1 MFDLI
6 ILAGGKGTR
15 LKKYSHGK
23 PKPLVKIQKK
33 PFLDYLLFN
42 ISKFNFSKIFIIAGY
57 KGKLIKNFYHNKTIN
72 LSKIEVVIEK
82 DLKGTG
88 GALFEVKNKI
98 KNDFFVING
107 DTLFDIDFF
116 ELPKILNNTSICS
129 VALTKN
135 KNYMSNY
142 KLVNLNIDKTN
153 NLIYSKKNKL
163 MNGGIYFFK
172 KVFLKSIKNSY
183 LSLEKDILPILIKK
197 KMVKAKKFNSFF
209 LDIGTPNN
217 FNYAKNK
224 FKEIFFKPAIFLDRD
239 GVLNYDEGYTYKIKD
254 LKLINKTIKF
264 LKKKNNH
271 YKFIVTNQAGIAKKK
286 FNLKNFV
293 NFQKKLLFELS
304 KYKIYINDTKFCPH
318 HPHGAIKKLKLYCDC
333 RKPNIKMFK
342 DLSKFWP
349 INHKKS
355 IMIGDKMT
363 DKIAANNFGIK
374 YKHVDKIK

>member
-15 LKKYSHGK
+15 LKKYLHGK
-23 PKPLVKIQKK
+23 PKPLIKIKKK

-42 ISKFNFSKIFIIAGY
+42 ISKFNFSKIFIVAGY
-57 KGKLIKNFYHNKTIN
+57 KGKLIKNIYNNKTIN

-116 ELPKILNNTSICS
+116 ELPKILNKTSICS

-135 KNYMSNY
+135 KNYKSNN
-142 KLVNLNIDKTN
+142 KLANLNIDKTK
-153 NLIYSKKNKL
+153 NLIYSNKNKL

-172 KVFLKSIKNSY
+172 KVFLKSIKDSY
-183 LSLEKDILPILIKK
+183 LSLEKDILPYLIKK
-197 KMVKAKKFNSFF
+197 KKVKAVKFNSFF

-217 FNYAKNK
+217 FNYAKKK

-254 LKLINKTIKF
+254 LKLINKMIRF

-293 NFQKKLLFELS
+293 TFQKNLLFELS

-318 HPHGAIKKLKLYCDC
+318 HPQAVIRKLKLNCDC
-333 RKPNIKMFK
+333 RKPKTKMFK

-349 INHKKS
+349 INYEKS